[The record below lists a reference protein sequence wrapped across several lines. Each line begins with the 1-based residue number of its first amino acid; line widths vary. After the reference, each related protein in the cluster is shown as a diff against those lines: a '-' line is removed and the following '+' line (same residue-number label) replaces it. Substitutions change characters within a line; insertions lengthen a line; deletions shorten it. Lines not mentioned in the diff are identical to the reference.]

1 MTSSNGIANDRYRST
16 VSRREMLKGVA
27 ATVAAAALPGGIAMA
42 QNGRPGLGP
51 VDVHQH
57 FTLPG
62 ARGATRGWSVEQVLD
77 LMGKNGISTV
87 IFSNAGNG
95 EQLYSGD
102 ESGRALARRLNE
114 FCAQM
119 VSDHPK
125 SFGFFAS
132 VPFPD
137 ADGSLK
143 EIEYAYDTLK
153 ADGIGILSSINEKYP
168 GDPLF
173 RPAWEEMN
181 RRKVVTFI
189 HPYVPRC
196 CRTLI
201 EAGEASVERDFD
213 TTRAVTN
220 LLYSGTLAE
229 LPDIRYII
237 NHSGADVPVMAGR
250 IKDRVPGA
258 SSFGAKKQTA
268 GITPKTPKGV
278 FYELQKLYYECA
290 HAAYA
295 APMAALRAFVPP
307 SQMLF
312 GSDFPAEDPAETL
325 ADLKKLDLPPDV
337 QHALYRGNAERLFPR
352 LKAS

>member
-1 MTSSNGIANDRYRST
+1 VNQSNI
-16 VSRREMLKGVA
+16 SRREILKGI
-27 ATVAAAALPGGIAMA
+27 AAAAAGAALPMGTLVA
-42 QNGRPGLGP
+42 QNGRATPGI

-62 ARGATRGWSVEQVLD
+62 GRGATREWSIEKVLD

-95 EQLYSGD
+95 EQIYAGTEAARDLCRRMND
-102 ESGRALARRLNE
+102 FLAKT
-114 FCAQM
+114 

-125 SFGFFAS
+125 SFGFFA
-132 VPFPD
+132 VIPFPD

-143 EIEYAYDTLK
+143 ELEYAYGTLK
-153 ADGIGILSSINEKYP
+153 ADGVGILSSINEKYP

-181 RRKVVTFI
+181 RRKAVTFM
-189 HPYVPRC
+189 HPYTPRC

-201 EAGEASVERDFD
+201 ESGEASVERDFD

-220 LLYSGTLAE
+220 LLYSGTLSE
-229 LPDIRYII
+229 LPEIRYII

-258 SSFGAKKQTA
+258 SSFGAKKQTD
-268 GITPKTPKGV
+268 GITPKTPKGA

-295 APMAALRAFVPP
+295 PAMAALRAFVPP

-325 ADLKKLDLPPDV
+325 YQIKQRDLPPDV
-337 QHALYRGNAERLFPR
+337 AHALYRGTAEHLFPR

>member
-1 MTSSNGIANDRYRST
+1 MNQSNI
-16 VSRREMLKGVA
+16 SRREILKGM
-27 ATVAAAALPGGIAMA
+27 AAAAAGAALPVGTLVA
-42 QNGRPGLGP
+42 QNGRSTPGI

-62 ARGATRGWSVEQVLD
+62 GRGATRDWSIEKVLD

-95 EQLYSGD
+95 EQIYAGTEAARDLCRRMNDY
-102 ESGRALARRLNE
+102 LAKV
-114 FCAQM
+114 
-119 VSDHPK
+119 VSDHPQ
-125 SFGFFAS
+125 SFGFFA
-132 VPFPD
+132 VIPFPD

-143 EIEYAYDTLK
+143 ELEYAYGTLK
-153 ADGIGILSSINEKYP
+153 ADGVGILSSINEKYP

-189 HPYVPRC
+189 HPFTPRC

-201 EAGEASVERDFD
+201 ESGEASVERDFD

-220 LLYSGTLAE
+220 LLYSGTLSE
-229 LPDIRYII
+229 LPEIRYII

-258 SSFGAKKQTA
+258 SSFGAKKQTD

-290 HAAYA
+290 HAAY
-295 APMAALRAFVPP
+295 PTSIAALRAFVPP

-325 ADLKKLDLPPDV
+325 YQLKQRDLPPDV
-337 QHALYRGNAERLFPR
+337 AHALYRGTAEQLFPR
-352 LKAS
+352 LKTS